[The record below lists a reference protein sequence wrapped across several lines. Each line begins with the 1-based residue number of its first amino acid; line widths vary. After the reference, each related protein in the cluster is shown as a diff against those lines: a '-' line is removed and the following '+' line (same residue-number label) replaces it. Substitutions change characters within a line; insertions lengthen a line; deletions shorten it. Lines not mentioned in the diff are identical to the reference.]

1 MDLSSLLKSLTQI
14 TEKDKTFVDDCTFD
28 IISEMNIVS
37 EEGYNQLSYDIPTTD
52 KYLIQ
57 EVINR
62 LINYFPDIIIKINN
76 LNTILIDWS

>member
-14 TEKDKTFVDDCTFD
+14 TTNDKTFIDDCTFD

-37 EEGYNQLSYDIPTTD
+37 EEGYNQLSYDIPSTD

-62 LINYFPDIIIKINN
+62 LINYFPDIIIKFNN
-76 LNTILIDWS
+76 MNSILIDWS